1 MNYRAPRGTYDI
13 LPEDQAYWRFVTGK
27 TRQVCELYG
36 YEQIDVPVFE
46 QTGLFER
53 GVGETTD
60 IVEKEMYTFRDRS
73 DDSMT
78 LRPEFTAGI
87 CRAYAERKLHGRP
100 QPLRLYTIGPAF
112 RYERPQAGRF
122 RQFHQIDVEVLG
134 SQDPAIDLEVMQV
147 AWQIY
152 EAVGIKGLSFQV
164 NSTGCPVCRPG
175 YIQALKSWYEPR
187 LDGICEDCRR
197 RYEQNPLRLMD
208 CKKEACSRIADGAPP
223 ISDYLCGECE
233 DHFRRL
239 RAYLDA
245 LDRPYEVNHRMVRG
259 FDYYTK
265 TVFEVWAEGIGAQNA
280 VCGGGRYDGLIGMVG
295 GPETPAIG
303 FASGIERI
311 ILTMKQEGIVPPE
324 VPGPRVFVAYLGAGA
339 KDAAVLLAQE
349 LRTAGVGTAAL
360 WEDRSLKA
368 QMKQADRLGAA
379 YTLIVGED
387 EVKQGV
393 VTVRRM
399 ADSTQEAVRRA
410 RVVDAVRGGDAP

>member
-1 MNYRAPRGTYDI
+1 MKYRAPRGTYDI
-13 LPEDQAYWRFVTGK
+13 LPEEQAHWRHVIET
-27 TRQVCELYG
+27 TRRVCALYG

-46 QTGLFER
+46 QTDLFER
-53 GVGETTD
+53 SVGESTD
-60 IVEKEMYTFRDRS
+60 IVEKEMYTFLDRS
-73 DDSMT
+73 DESMT

-112 RYERPQAGRF
+112 RYERPQAGRY
-122 RQFHQIDVEVLG
+122 RQFYQIDVEVLG

-152 EAVGIKGLSFQV
+152 ESIGIRGLSFQV
-164 NSTGCPVCRPG
+164 NSTGCPACRPG
-175 YIQALKSWYEPR
+175 YIATLKSWYAQR
-187 LDGICEDCRR
+187 LDGICGDCKR
-197 RYEQNPLRLMD
+197 RYEQNPLRLLD
-208 CKKEACSRIADGAPP
+208 CKNESCRAIADDAPRIAK
-223 ISDYLCGECE
+223 SLCAECD
-233 DHFRRL
+233 DHFGRL
-239 RAYLDA
+239 RSYLDA

-311 ILTMKQEGIVPPE
+311 ILTMKQEGIEPPE
-324 VPGPRVFVAYLGAGA
+324 VPGTRVFVAYLGAEG
-339 KDAAVLLAQE
+339 KRAAVVLAQE
-349 LRTAGVGTAAL
+349 LRAAGVGAAAL

-379 YTLIVGED
+379 YALIVGED
-387 EVKQGV
+387 EVKNGV

-399 ADSTQEAVRRA
+399 ADSTQATVPRA
-410 RVVDAVRGGDAP
+410 DVLEAVRGGEGP

>member
-13 LPEDQAYWRFVTGK
+13 LPEDQAYWRFVTEQ

-46 QTGLFER
+46 QTALFER

-60 IVEKEMYTFRDRS
+60 IVEKEMYTFLDRS
-73 DDSMT
+73 DESMT

-112 RYERPQAGRF
+112 RYERPQAGRY
-122 RQFHQIDVEVLG
+122 RQFHQVDVEVLG

-164 NSTGCPVCRPG
+164 NSTGCPACRPG
-175 YIQALKSWYEPR
+175 YIQALKSWYEQR
-187 LDGICEDCRR
+187 LDGICGDCRR
-197 RYEQNPLRLMD
+197 RYGQNPLRLLD
-208 CKKEACSRIADGAPP
+208 CKKEACSAMADEAPRIAK
-223 ISDYLCGECE
+223 SLCNDCD
-233 DHFRRL
+233 DHFGRL
-239 RAYLDA
+239 RSYLDA

-311 ILTMKQEGIVPPE
+311 ILTMKQEGIEPPDT
-324 VPGPRVFVAYLGAGA
+324 PKPSVFVAYLGAEA
-339 KDAAVLLAQE
+339 KKAAVLLAQE
-349 LRTAGVGTAAL
+349 LRTAGIRTAAL

-368 QMKQADRLGAA
+368 QMKQADRLGAGCV
-379 YTLIVGED
+379 LIIGED
-387 EVKQGV
+387 EVKDGV

-399 ADSTQEAVRRA
+399 ADSTQATVPRADVVEAVS
-410 RVVDAVRGGDAP
+410 GGDTP

>member
-13 LPEDQAYWRFVTGK
+13 LPEDQAYWRFVTEK

-46 QTGLFER
+46 QTALFER

-60 IVEKEMYTFRDRS
+60 IVEKEMYTFLDRS
-73 DDSMT
+73 DESMT

-152 EAVGIKGLSFQV
+152 EAVGIKGLAFQV
-164 NSTGCPVCRPG
+164 NSTGCPACRPG
-175 YIQALKSWYEPR
+175 YIQTLKSWYEQH
-187 LDGICEDCRR
+187 LDGICGDCRR
-197 RYEQNPLRLMD
+197 RYEQNPLRLLD
-208 CKKEACSRIADGAPP
+208 CKKEACSKIAEGAPP
-223 ISDYLCGECE
+223 IASSLCGDC
-233 DHFRRL
+233 DGHFGRL
-239 RAYLDA
+239 RSYLDA
-245 LDRPYEVNHRMVRG
+245 LGRPYEVNHRMVRG

-311 ILTMKQEGIVPPE
+311 ILTMKQEGIEPPGVPR
-324 VPGPRVFVAYLGAGA
+324 PRVFVAYLGAGA

-368 QMKQADRLGAA
+368 QMKQADRLGAG
-379 YTLIVGED
+379 YVLIIGED
-387 EVKQGV
+387 EVKDEV

-399 ADSTQEAVRRA
+399 ADSTQETVPRASVVEAVS
-410 RVVDAVRGGDAP
+410 GGDAP